1 MSWFTKSS
9 MNTPEQDQI
18 QAIKT
23 EWQFQLD
30 NAINEADRREIDEI
44 FSRHLESVG
53 I

>member
-1 MSWFTKSS
+1 MSWFANTS

-18 QAIKT
+18 QAIRT

>member
-1 MSWFTKSS
+1 MPWFNQSQL
-9 MNTPEQDQI
+9 NTPEQDQI

-30 NAINEADRREIDEI
+30 NAISESDRREIDEI
-44 FSRHLESVG
+44 FRRHLETVG